1 MSNTRFATAI
11 HIMILLSKDSQRW
24 HTSDWLAASININ
37 PAMVRKELI
46 NLKKAGLVESR
57 LGKDGGVRMGKN
69 AEEISVAE
77 IYQAIKS
84 SEILGKKNQHPNPI
98 CTIGKDINKNL
109 DALFSETDDLVSQF
123 LKSKK
128 LSDFSDQFE

>member
-57 LGKDGGVRMGKN
+57 LGKDGGVRIGKY